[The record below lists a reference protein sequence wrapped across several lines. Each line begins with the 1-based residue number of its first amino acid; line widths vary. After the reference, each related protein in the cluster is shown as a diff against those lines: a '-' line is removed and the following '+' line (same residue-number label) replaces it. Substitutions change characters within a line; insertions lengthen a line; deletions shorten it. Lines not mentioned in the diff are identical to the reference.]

1 MQSRV
6 QALLPLV
13 SLSVF
18 WQDVCCPGECRS
30 PLRLGAASSSQST
43 RSGVRYHETV
53 YSQDVKMSTAAC
65 VCVFVCVCVCVC
77 VCVRAC
83 ACLRA

>member
-18 WQDVCCPGECRS
+18 SQPVCCPGDSRS
-30 PLRLGAASSSQST
+30 PLSTLCSCAASSSQST
-43 RSGVRYHETV
+43 CSGVRYQETV
-53 YSQDVKMSTAAC
+53 YSQDVKMFLIVWEGSIHQHIQTSTTQ
-65 VCVFVCVCVCVC
+65 
-77 VCVRAC
+77 
-83 ACLRA
+83 LEGGH

>member
-1 MQSRV
+1 MQRRV

-18 WQDVCCPGECRS
+18 WQPVCCPGESRS
-30 PLRLGAASSSQST
+30 PLSSLRLSAASSSQST

-53 YSQDVKMSTAAC
+53 YSQDVKMSLIVWRGSSHQHIQTSAT
-65 VCVFVCVCVCVC
+65 
-77 VCVRAC
+77 R
-83 ACLRA
+83 LEGGH